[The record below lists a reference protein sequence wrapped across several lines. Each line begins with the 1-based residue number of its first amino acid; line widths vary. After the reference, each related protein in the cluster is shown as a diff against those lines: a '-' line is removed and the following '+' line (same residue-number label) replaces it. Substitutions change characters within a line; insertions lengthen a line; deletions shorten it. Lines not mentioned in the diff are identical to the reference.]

1 MRDRRRGV
9 WESESMF
16 RSPCASSVSCHAQLI
31 RSRQK
36 TAAPSR
42 VCGLRM
48 PQHTSSGITAPRQ
61 GGTLGICGATHAGAY
76 AARHDGPQVEQDV
89 SHPAI
94 AGAYSRTIRSLVV
107 ERPMDDS
114 AEAGEAGRRDASR
127 TSQSRPHPA
136 KSANS
141 SHAPAPH
148 PTNPIANWLG
158 HKIAYWIDFVMDFK
172 QSARHNDA

>member
-1 MRDRRRGV
+1 
-9 WESESMF
+9 
-16 RSPCASSVSCHAQLI
+16 
-31 RSRQK
+31 
-36 TAAPSR
+36 
-42 VCGLRM
+42 M

-76 AARHDGPQVEQDV
+76 AARHDGPQVGQDV

-114 AEAGEAGRRDASR
+114 AEAGEAGRRDASQ

-141 SHAPAPH
+141 SHAPTPH

-172 QSARHNDA
+172 QLSPP